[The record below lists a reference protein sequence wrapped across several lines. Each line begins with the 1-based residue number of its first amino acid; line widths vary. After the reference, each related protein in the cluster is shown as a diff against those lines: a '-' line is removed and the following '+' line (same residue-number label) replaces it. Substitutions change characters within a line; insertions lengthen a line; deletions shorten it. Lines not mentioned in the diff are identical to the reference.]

1 MTNMN
6 AKMQAKQR
14 ESKLF
19 HTCIPGYSTTVSIIW
34 SLDGKKAHDKGVTS
48 VKQISKETAI

>member
-1 MTNMN
+1 MTIMN
-6 AKMQAKQR
+6 AKMQLKQR
-14 ESKLF
+14 ESKSF